1 MGNKAA
7 QVFKA
12 VFPGRGMACAN
23 IRKEGFPYF

>member
-12 VFPGRGMACAN
+12 VFPGCGMARTS
-23 IRKEGFPYF
+23 IRKESFPYF